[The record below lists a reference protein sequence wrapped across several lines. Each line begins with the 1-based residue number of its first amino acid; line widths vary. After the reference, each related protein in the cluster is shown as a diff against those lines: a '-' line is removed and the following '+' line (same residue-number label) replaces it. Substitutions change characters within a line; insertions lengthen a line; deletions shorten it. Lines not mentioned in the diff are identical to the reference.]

1 MRRGALGT
9 LGAPA
14 PCPLGQVQKGLSG
27 ECVDDECSTSAELK
41 RYVGWGLLGLMA
53 GVVIGRTV
61 FKQHPI
67 VSATAGFA
75 GGVAWAAGDTITKCG
90 LGTHPPA

>member
-1 MRRGALGT
+1 MRRGA

-14 PCPLGQVQKGLSG
+14 PCPLGQVKKENG
-27 ECVDDECSTSAELK
+27 ECVDDECTTSAELK

-53 GVVIGRTV
+53 GVFIGRTL
-61 FKQHPI
+61 FRQHPI

-75 GGVAWAAGDTITKCG
+75 GGVAWAAGDTVTKCG